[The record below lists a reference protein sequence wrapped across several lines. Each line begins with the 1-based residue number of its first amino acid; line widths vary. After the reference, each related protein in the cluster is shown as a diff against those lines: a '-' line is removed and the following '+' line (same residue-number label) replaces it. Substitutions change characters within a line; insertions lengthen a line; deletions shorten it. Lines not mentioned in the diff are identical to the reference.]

1 MDSASTRLEL
11 ISETGSIADLDIR
24 DVDPVSAAEAAPAQV
39 TDVSVLGSV
48 EVPPA
53 IVAVQALTMDNVI
66 HALLCTTY
74 IMCTHALPLASTS
87 NQLLLTS
94 ASIAA
99 PFARC
104 GA

>member
-1 MDSASTRLEL
+1 MDSASISSEL
-11 ISETGSIADLDIR
+11 ISETGSIADSDIR

-53 IVAVQALTMDNVI
+53 IVAGQALTMDNGYV
-66 HALLCTTY
+66 CTTY
-74 IMCTHALPLASTS
+74 ITCTHALPLASTS